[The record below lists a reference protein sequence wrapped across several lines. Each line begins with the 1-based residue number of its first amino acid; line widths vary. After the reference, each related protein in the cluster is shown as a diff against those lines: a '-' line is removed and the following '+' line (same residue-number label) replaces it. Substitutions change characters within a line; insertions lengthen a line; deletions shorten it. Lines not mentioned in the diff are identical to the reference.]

1 MSLWISPSSGQKLQ
15 PLTSC
20 IPVPCWMAAVCP
32 PWVSV
37 CLLSHFFFPLGSR
50 APAVLLAPASTPLQ
64 QRALGFSLALP
75 QSRGWVC
82 YPTHDRLQSFCA
94 SVSPPAGW
102 GWRLLAYLT
111 RVTTLTLGL
120 ESLPFVM
127 VLLCP
132 LGWEWKIFVFL
143 QYLAFATR
151 NVPMKKRPTT
161 NLRLN
166 LSVTNPMDLFA
177 GNL

>member
-1 MSLWISPSSGQKLQ
+1 MGMA
-15 PLTSC
+15 T
-20 IPVPCWMAAVCP
+20 PCLPHQGDNGNAGVRVVA
-32 PWVSV
+32 
-37 CLLSHFFFPLGSR
+37 LL
-50 APAVLLAPASTPLQ
+50 
-64 QRALGFSLALP
+64 
-75 QSRGWVC
+75 
-82 YPTHDRLQSFCA
+82 
-94 SVSPPAGW
+94 
-102 GWRLLAYLT
+102 
-111 RVTTLTLGL
+111 
-120 ESLPFVM
+120 M